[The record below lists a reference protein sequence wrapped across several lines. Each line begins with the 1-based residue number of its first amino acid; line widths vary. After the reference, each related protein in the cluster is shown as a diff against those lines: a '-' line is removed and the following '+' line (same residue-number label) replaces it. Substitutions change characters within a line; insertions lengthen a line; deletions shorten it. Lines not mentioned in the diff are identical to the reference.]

1 MVRIHLPVQET
12 QEVWVQSLV
21 GEYPLEE
28 EIATHSSI
36 LAWEIPWTE
45 EPGGLQSTGL
55 QRIRHNWAAKQ
66 QQPVCYLATLAGTAS
81 RRPSKAR
88 SRFSAWRCNLSQG
101 FGDWILGGRPK
112 AADSWEL
119 LWCKAGPQER
129 KSEEAGICFAFCQL
143 LGLDSAW
150 IQEQL
155 IDIS

>member
-55 QRIRHNWAAKQ
+55 QRIRHN
-66 QQPVCYLATLAGTAS
+66 
-81 RRPSKAR
+81 
-88 SRFSAWRCNLSQG
+88 
-101 FGDWILGGRPK
+101 
-112 AADSWEL
+112 
-119 LWCKAGPQER
+119 
-129 KSEEAGICFAFCQL
+129 
-143 LGLDSAW
+143 
-150 IQEQL
+150 
-155 IDIS
+155 